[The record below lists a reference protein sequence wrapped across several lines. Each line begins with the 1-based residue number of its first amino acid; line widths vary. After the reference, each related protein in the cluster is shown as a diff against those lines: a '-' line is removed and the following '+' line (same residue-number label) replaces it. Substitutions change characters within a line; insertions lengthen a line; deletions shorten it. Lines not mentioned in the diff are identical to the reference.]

1 VSSAFVFVM
10 LSQWRRQ
17 KDNALTSSVL
27 KFDWLFKIQKMSNLS
42 NFQKIGKNNFF
53 LAKTKLSCERNRKNL
68 KTENLTGLTELS
80 AVFSKKLVI
89 LKNVLTH

>member
-27 KFDWLFKIQKMSNLS
+27 KFNRLFKIRKMANPS
-42 NFQKIGKNNFF
+42 NFQKIGKN
-53 LAKTKLSCERNRKNL
+53 KKNRL
-68 KTENLTGLTELS
+68 KQS
-80 AVFSKKLVI
+80 
-89 LKNVLTH
+89 